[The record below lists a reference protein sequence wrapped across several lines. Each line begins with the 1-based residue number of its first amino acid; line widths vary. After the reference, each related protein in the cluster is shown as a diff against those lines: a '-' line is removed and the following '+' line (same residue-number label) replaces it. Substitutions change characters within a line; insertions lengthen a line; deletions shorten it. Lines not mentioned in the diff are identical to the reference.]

1 MLAVE
6 RATCHFHGMP
16 LYRIGRIFIMSFCLS
31 VASISLAE
39 NKPAAEPPPPPS
51 DPVNPVPRDRDYPW
65 MSLARWNEMHASN
78 VAEAAK
84 GEAELVFQGDSITEI
99 ARWSESWKKTFGGY
113 RYVNFGIGGDRT
125 QNVLWRLEHGEIGAL
140 KPKLV
145 VLLIGTN
152 NLWTTQDDIG
162 DITRGVKA
170 VVGKL
175 RTGFPAAKILVL
187 GIFPRDAKADAPVRA
202 TIAKINAVLA
212 KLDDGKTVFVRDIGK
227 VFLETDGTLSKAVSE
242 DALHLTEEGYRR
254 WTEAIAPTVK
264 ELMK

>member
-1 MLAVE
+1 M
-6 RATCHFHGMP
+6 T
-16 LYRIGRIFIMSFCLS
+16 SCLS
-31 VASISLAE
+31 AAGVLLAQ
-39 NKPAAEPPPPPS
+39 NNPAAEPPPPPS

-65 MSLARWNEMHASN
+65 MSLAKWQEMHAAN

-84 GEAELVFQGDSITEI
+84 GEAELVFQGDSITELS
-99 ARWSESWKKTFGGY
+99 RWSESWKKTFAGY
-113 RYVNFGIGGDRT
+113 RYATFGIGGDRT

-152 NLWTTQDDIG
+152 NIGSTSDDVG

-170 VVGKL
+170 VVAKL
-175 RTGFPAAKILVL
+175 RKGHPAAKVLVL
-187 GIFPRDAKADAPVRA
+187 GIFPRDEKAGAPVRA

-227 VFLETDGTLSKAVSE
+227 AFLDPDGTLPKAVSE
-242 DALHLTEEGYRR
+242 DHLHLTEEGYRR
-254 WTEAIAPTVK
+254 WSETIAPIVK
-264 ELMK
+264 ELMR